1 LGRAVRAQEVKSQ
14 RVFVKRGGGAEAGA
28 KKEIGYGDGRREAEV
43 EKGKEVKARR
53 EEETGA
59 KRGDEVGVEAEGGAE
74 SKGVGVGIG
83 GWGK

>member
-1 LGRAVRAQEVKSQ
+1 M
-14 RVFVKRGGGAEAGA
+14 FVKRGGGAEAGA

-43 EKGKEVKARR
+43 EKGEEVKARR

>member
-1 LGRAVRAQEVKSQ
+1 MGRAVRAQEVKSR

-28 KKEIGYGDGRREAEV
+28 KKEIGYRDGRREAEV
-43 EKGKEVKARR
+43 EKGEEVEARR